1 MRINLLNRALW
12 VTAHCILILLLHPS
26 LTFAEESTDVDPAIF
41 VDATEALR
49 AGEALENNRQW
60 VEAIN
65 HYEAVLERFSSFAE
79 FPKFRGLGYL
89 INDKPNALVFGWG
102 ERWTTGWHFHIRE
115 MCVSVALQGRGYG
128 TRLLHEFELQLFS
141 EGFQNIFLET
151 GKEAPARLFY
161 EKLGYKNL
169 SLVSLSKSSDA

>member
-1 MRINLLNRALW
+1 MQSEAVA
-12 VTAHCILILLLHPS
+12 VTQANIES
-26 LTFAEESTDVDPAIF
+26 FAGLYKEVFNQPPWNDGWS
-41 VDATEALR
+41 
-49 AGEALENNRQW
+49 Q
-60 VEAIN
+60 
-65 HYEAVLERFSSFAE
+65 EAVLERFSSFAE

-151 GKEAPARLFY
+151 GKEPPARLFY
-161 EKLGYKNL
+161 EKLGYKKL